1 MSTPSGN
8 TVAITD
14 AGPSRKKLTITIPAD
29 TVTARLRES
38 YETLVHD
45 AVLPGFRRGRAPRQL
60 LEKRFGSTIRSETKN
75 QLVAS
80 AYAEAVQSHELKILG
95 DPSSDSLATIEIV
108 EGKDLTFDL
117 DVEVLPEFELP
128 PLEGIAVRKPIIEVT
143 DEMVAKELEKLQ
155 LNEGSLDPR
164 ESPEPGDYL
173 TGHGIMTGPDGVEY
187 YNIRGA
193 VVQVPTPDKQG
204 KGMILGIMVDD
215 FAKQLGLPKPGETV
229 TIKAKG
235 PQNHEIER
243 LRGADLTMTFQVE
256 RADRINPA
264 EAATLALGFGFPSE
278 DALKDEIRSRLEGR
292 AKVEQVTLMRQQV
305 ARNLID
311 STEIELPQ
319 KMTERQ
325 AERNLQRRRFEL
337 MYRGIDARHIEE
349 QISDLRNASQST
361 ASRELKLYF
370 ILHRAAEEL
379 KINVTEADV
388 NARIAQMAAQ
398 RRERPEKL
406 RQELIQSN
414 QIGSVFQQVREHKTL
429 DAVLAKAQVE
439 DISAEE
445 FEKKFAEEK

>member
-215 FAKQLGLPKPGETV
+215 FEKQLGLPKPGETA
-229 TIKAKG
+229 TISAVG
-235 PQNHEIER
+235 PENHEVEKV
-243 LRGADLTMTFQVE
+243 RGAKLTITFKVD
-256 RADRINPA
+256 RADRIVPA
-264 EAATLALGFGFPSE
+264 SLDDLVVKLGFPDVDS
-278 DALKDEIRSRLEGR
+278 LRVTLRQRLEQR
-292 AKVEQVTLMRQQV
+292 AKIETQTVMRQQIAAHLV
-305 ARNLID
+305 GAVKIDLPTRLTAQQAARNL
-311 STEIELPQ
+311 
-319 KMTERQ
+319 ERK
-325 AERNLQRRRFEL
+325 RMEL
-337 MYRGIDARHIEE
+337 MYRGFEPHTIEE
-349 QISDLRNASQST
+349 HLAELRNAST
-361 ASRELKLYF
+361 AQAATDLKLFF
-370 ILHRAAEEL
+370 ILNKAGDALKIRVEEGEINAQVARMAAER
-379 KINVTEADV
+379 NV
-388 NARIAQMAAQ
+388 
-398 RRERPEKL
+398 RPDKL
-406 RQELIQSN
+406 RQELVQRN
-414 QIGSVFQQVREHKTL
+414 QVGVLFQQIREHKTMDQL
-429 DAVLAKAQVE
+429 LAKASVTE
-439 DISAEE
+439 VPLAE
-445 FEKKFAEEK
+445 FNAAKPA